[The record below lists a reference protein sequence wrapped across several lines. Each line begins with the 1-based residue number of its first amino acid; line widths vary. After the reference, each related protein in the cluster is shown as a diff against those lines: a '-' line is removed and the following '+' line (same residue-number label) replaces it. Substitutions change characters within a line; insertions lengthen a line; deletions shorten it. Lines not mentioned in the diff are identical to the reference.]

1 LTHFFSLNM
10 ITTKMLDGSQN
21 QMDLKS
27 LEANQRVLEP
37 FFKSVSENYD
47 KIQENTQR
55 LRVTDKEVDRYANAV
70 ESGLEV
76 VGDIFKDKSQD
87 VNYLT
92 QRRKSAQSSY
102 LVGSNQMNN
111 IKTRNSIDVRV
122 NRNRLQTI
130 QSDMN

>member
-1 LTHFFSLNM
+1 M